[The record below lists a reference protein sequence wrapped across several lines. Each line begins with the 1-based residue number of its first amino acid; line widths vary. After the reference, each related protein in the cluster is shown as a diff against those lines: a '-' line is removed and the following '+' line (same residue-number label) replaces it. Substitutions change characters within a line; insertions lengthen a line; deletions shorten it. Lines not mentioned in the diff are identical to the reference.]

1 MDNEKAFRDA
11 VFRMRTE
18 DSHGGHAE
26 EHRQEM
32 IDIANAVVKQYVN
45 TTLMQTI
52 RQMVDEVIAQKLQDF
67 ETAQVNIDYNI
78 KSTVAKQAQNMIKD
92 FERELEKA
100 FKKNGLKVTFR

>member
-1 MDNEKAFRDA
+1 MDREDFTNA
-11 VFRMRTE
+11 VVRMRNE
-18 DSHGGHAE
+18 SVHAE

-52 RQMVDEVIAQKLQDF
+52 RQMVNETIAQKLQDF

-78 KSTVAKQAQNMIKD
+78 KSTVAKQADKMIKD
-92 FERELEKA
+92 VKKELEKA
-100 FKKNGLKVTFR
+100 FKKNGLKLTFH